1 MSNAQ
6 EVIFIVALL
15 STIYQFSYN
24 QKLSQ
29 ALLNERSF
37 SLGLQPFNRKLPNLQ
52 LVMAVEGK
60 TQYSTPPTS
69 LLGSKDISD
78 LGFIKKTKQLWNPG
92 LATCFNHVVESSFNL
107 QCVFNLPTFCYQVLN
122 SSWV

>member
-29 ALLNERSF
+29 APLNERSF

-60 TQYSTPPTS
+60 TQYSTAPTS

-78 LGFIKKTKQLWNPG
+78 LGL
-92 LATCFNHVVESSFNL
+92 
-107 QCVFNLPTFCYQVLN
+107 
-122 SSWV
+122 